1 MTTDGHLGLSLVD
14 NPVAGGDDMHGLDQG
29 DEQEPLA
36 ALPDHLRRVGDL
48 LSTADGASTPL
59 YKALFALLLA
69 LPWHWATGGGIH
81 GGSDATSGFDLL
93 ANGDWVGAVGPLGVG
108 FGFLITGPSVLH
120 TLRLTTRKHG
130 SLAQLGF

>member
-1 MTTDGHLGLSLVD
+1 MYVLYLAGYGSRPRRRAATPELTAAARARARFREGEMTTDGHLGLSLVD

-69 LPWHWATGGGIH
+69 LPWHLSLIH
-81 GGSDATSGFDLL
+81 
-93 ANGDWVGAVGPLGVG
+93 
-108 FGFLITGPSVLH
+108 I
-120 TLRLTTRKHG
+120 
-130 SLAQLGF
+130 